1 MKTFLLVAAVVFG
14 YFFYTHFEEI
24 TASKERAAKVTE
36 LRASLWSANREGSTP
51 YEIFQLAEELRFY
64 IRDRGIVTSQ
74 DLGMSDE
81 YEIKDWIG
89 RLSLIGSM
97 KQVAEDEK
105 WIVALWQKH
114 NTAKTRPTLSEL

>member
-14 YFFYTHFEEI
+14 FFFYTHFEKI

-36 LRASLWSANREGSTP
+36 LRALLWSANQENSTP
-51 YEIFQLAEELRFY
+51 DEIFQLVEELRFY
-64 IRDRGIVTSQ
+64 IRDQGLVTSQ

-89 RLSLIGSM
+89 RLSLIGKM
-97 KQVAEDEK
+97 
-105 WIVALWQKH
+105 
-114 NTAKTRPTLSEL
+114 